1 MQTIGRLGLIQTSSQ
16 GQSCALL
23 PMSWADVRQLWS
35 RGCAAV
41 SLLHHCRYR
50 YRQPPYA
57 APGRSRGLPA
67 PAPTGNSLV
76 LLAEV
81 PGAQLWLCWT
91 KAGASAAGWSA
102 NQARRFIFF
111 FSLQLSNFSGGPD
124 NESKLQF
131 CRNTQNIY
139 AIQQECTNISER
151 QKGTKQVLVSHCLMH
166 RWFREPESRKLA
178 HPYMGKQQSFRRV
191 LLKPTIFPLSFLFF
205 WPVRWFH
212 LVNFNV

>member
-1 MQTIGRLGLIQTSSQ
+1 MQTSSQ
-16 GQSCALL
+16 GQSRAPL
-23 PMSWADVRQLWS
+23 PMNWADVRQLWS

-41 SLLHHCRYR
+41 SLLHHCRYW

-67 PAPTGNSLV
+67 PAPIGNSLV

-111 FSLQLSNFSGGPD
+111 FPSSYQTSLEDLTMNQSYTFAEIHRTFMQFSRSVQIFLKD
-124 NESKLQF
+124 KKA
-131 CRNTQNIY
+131 QNR
-139 AIQQECTNISER
+139 S
-151 QKGTKQVLVSHCLMH
+151 
-166 RWFREPESRKLA
+166 WFLTA
-178 HPYMGKQQSFRRV
+178 
-191 LLKPTIFPLSFLFF
+191 
-205 WPVRWFH
+205 
-212 LVNFNV
+212 